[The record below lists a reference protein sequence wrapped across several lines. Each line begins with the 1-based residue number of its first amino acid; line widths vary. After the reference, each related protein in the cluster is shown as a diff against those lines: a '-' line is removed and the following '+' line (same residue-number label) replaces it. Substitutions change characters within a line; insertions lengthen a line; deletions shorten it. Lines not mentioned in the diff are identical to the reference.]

1 LERLYTTLERH
12 YNNIE
17 WPCRKFKLNCTQMCK
32 LKTCLNQL
40 EVEELSTSDIELYD
54 DPDTDDE

>member
-1 LERLYTTLERH
+1 
-12 YNNIE
+12 
-17 WPCRKFKLNCTQMCK
+17 MCK

-40 EVEELSTSDIELYD
+40 EVEELSTSDIELYA

>member
-1 LERLYTTLERH
+1 
-12 YNNIE
+12 
-17 WPCRKFKLNCTQMCK
+17 MCK
-32 LKTCLNQL
+32 LKTSLNQL